1 MKITP
6 ESCRVRVDDLG
17 IACARSGESL
27 ACGRMEATRAFLFAG
42 GGTGGHLFPGLA
54 IAERLG
60 ELGPVSSRF
69 VCSTRDIDRSIL
81 EAERV
86 EFEPIGASPFGVR
99 PRAAA
104 RFLQSWRPAVK
115 AGRASIARLR
125 ESAGEVQVVAM
136 GGFVA
141 APVVAAARAER
152 VPVTLVNLDAAPG
165 KANRWIAGRVDRV
178 VTATPIERPGWEIVG
193 PIVRRQALSRGPSQH
208 CRLRLGL
215 DPDRPTLLITGASQ
229 GAASVN
235 GMMLELVLTKRSAFD
250 GWQIIHQTGRDDE
263 ERVRAAYA
271 RAGVAAE
278 VRAFFREMGEVWG
291 AADLAVTRG
300 GAGSIAEAWANR
312 VPSLVLPYPFHRDRH
327 QRLNAEPLA
336 RAGGAIL
343 AEDRVDPSRNAA
355 EAGAR
360 LVELLGDGAERS
372 AMRQR
377 LAQMGPTDGADRVA
391 RILLGV

>member
-1 MKITP
+1 M
-6 ESCRVRVDDLG
+6 D
-17 IACARSGESL
+17 
-27 ACGRMEATRAFLFAG
+27 ATRAFLFAG

-60 ELGPVSSRF
+60 ELEPVSSRF

-99 PRAAA
+99 PKAAA

-165 KANRWIAGRVDRV
+165 KANRWIAGRVDRI

-193 PIVRRQALSRGPSQH
+193 PIVRRGALSRGPSQH

-235 GMMLELVLTKRSAFD
+235 GMMLELVRTQRSAFD
-250 GWQIIHQTGRDDE
+250 GWQIVHQTGRDDE

-271 RAGVAAE
+271 AAGVVAE

-312 VPSLVLPYPFHRDRH
+312 VPSLVLPYPFHKDRH

-343 AEDRVDPSRNAA
+343 VEDRVDPSRNAA

-391 RILLGV
+391 RILLSV